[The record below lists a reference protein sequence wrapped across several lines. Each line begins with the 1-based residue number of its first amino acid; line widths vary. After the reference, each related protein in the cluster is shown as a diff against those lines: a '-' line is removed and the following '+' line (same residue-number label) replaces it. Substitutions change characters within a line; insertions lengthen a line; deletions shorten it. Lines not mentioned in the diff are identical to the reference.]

1 MDRLISTGNDP
12 LKHTKS
18 HENAAIDD
26 STIEYSDLP
35 DRSMTIFERLQKT
48 GINRRGSPARGFTYK
63 RADGKRLETA
73 DHKRIGDLKIPPAW
87 TDVWI
92 NSAAGGPVQAIGKDA
107 AGRLQYLY
115 HENHVRR
122 QDAKKFQ
129 RLIKFAEALPKMR
142 STVAVQLRQ
151 PGLGRERVMASILR
165 IISTSFMRPGSQ
177 VYASENGSYGI
188 ATLRPKHVKVK
199 GDAIEFDFPGKSGV
213 RQQRQLKDRHVSKV
227 VRSLLKQPSREVFKY
242 QNGNAEFVNVT
253 RSHING
259 YIREVM
265 GERFSA
271 KDFRT
276 WAGTLVCA
284 CALARVGVEASDSST
299 IRKRKV
305 VQAIKETAE
314 ALGNTPA
321 VCRSSYVCP
330 EVINR
335 FENGKIINRYFKTLD
350 EFIKFRGRTLH
361 PSEKSL
367 LNFMK
372 RSAVK

>member
-1 MDRLISTGNDP
+1 
-12 LKHTKS
+12 
-18 HENAAIDD
+18 
-26 STIEYSDLP
+26 
-35 DRSMTIFERLQKT
+35 MTTFERLQRT
-48 GINRRGSPARGFTYK
+48 GINRRGSPSRGFTYK
-63 RADGKRLETA
+63 RADGQKLNAA
-73 DHKRIGDLKIPPAW
+73 DRKRIDGLRIPPAW

-92 NSAAGGPVQAIGKDA
+92 NSAAAGPVQAIGRDA

-129 RLIKFAEALPKMR
+129 RIIKFAEALPKMR
-142 STVAVQLRQ
+142 STVAAHLRQ
-151 PGLGRERVMASILR
+151 PGLGRERVLASILR
-165 IISTSFMRPGSQ
+165 ILSTCFIRPGSQ

-199 GDAIEFDFPGKSGV
+199 GDLIEFDFPGKSGV
-213 RQQRQLKDRHVSKV
+213 QQQRQIKDRQVSKV
-227 VRSLLKQPSREVFKY
+227 VRKLLQQPAREVFKF
-242 QNGNAEFVNVT
+242 QNGNGEFVDVT
-253 RSHING
+253 RSHINA

-265 GERFSA
+265 GEKFSA

-284 CALARVGVEASDSST
+284 CALARVGAEQSESNTV
-299 IRKRKV
+299 RKRKV
-305 VQAIKETAE
+305 VEAIKETAN

-321 VCRSSYVCP
+321 VCRSAYVCP
-330 EVINR
+330 EIINS
-335 FENGKIINRYFKTLD
+335 FETGKIINQYFKTLD
-350 EFIKFRGRTLH
+350 EFMRFRGRKLH